1 MTLDQMKNKANQ
13 LRKDKKYEEAID
25 LYTQIIEQSGEE
37 VSIWDEW
44 GLAYCLYKTEDF
56 KQSLEY
62 CRKVYQKDPSFDA
75 VYSVYTWDLYYL
87 EIKKTNVTDDAKYF
101 KALNEILGIVDQE
114 EEYTPYTLAIF
125 KATDYLLK
133 KKEVDYEKVINYLLM
148 VKPDLLED
156 KKAKYKDKRGVSI
169 DIPSQKEKYYSSLC
183 KALKNTRRYNECI
196 EQCDLALKDLQDKG
210 EKNFIW
216 YMRNKALC
224 LKELQKKKEALQVF
238 MEILKVKKDWN
249 IFFDLAEL
257 HFDLSDF
264 KTALQYS
271 IECAMMKIDDAS
283 KIKNLLLLIDI
294 LESMNLKEEVAY
306 HFKLIQLIHEQN
318 KWKMTKELKIKMSQY
333 SNPPQNLSNID
344 ALVNHLSQY
353 WNQIKYDQHEKSK
366 GFISKIFPHNKYG
379 FIQSKKNSYYFHRR
393 DFKGTDEQFAEGTY
407 VSFCLVDSIDPKNN
421 KAVKNAVLVVPEANK
436 KKYKED

>member
-1 MTLDQMKNKANQ
+1 MTLDQMKNKANL
-13 LRKDKKYEEAID
+13 LRKDKKFEDAIE
-25 LYTQIIEQSGEE
+25 LYAQIIEQSGED

-44 GLAYCLYKTEDF
+44 GLAYCLYKTEEY
-56 KQSLEY
+56 KSSLEY
-62 CRKVYQKDPSFDA
+62 CRKIYQRDPAFDA
-75 VYSVYTWDLYYL
+75 VYSVYAWNLYYL
-87 EIKKTNVTDDAKYF
+87 EVKKANITDDAKFF
-101 KALNEILGIVDQE
+101 KAVNEILGIVDQE

-125 KATDYLLK
+125 KACDYLLK
-133 KKEVDYEKVINYLLM
+133 KKEVDYEKLINYLLM
-148 VKPDLLED
+148 LKPDLLED

-183 KALKNTRRYNECI
+183 KALKNTKRYNECI
-196 EQCDLALKDLQDKG
+196 EQCDIALKELVDKG

-224 LKELQKKKEALQVF
+224 LKELQKNKEALQVF

-249 IFFDLAEL
+249 IIFDLAEL
-257 HFDLSDF
+257 HYELSDF

-283 KIKNLLLLIDI
+283 KIKNLLLLVNI
-294 LESMNLKEEVAY
+294 LESMNLKEEIANHY
-306 HFKLIQLIHEQN
+306 KLIQLIHEQN
-318 KWKMTKELKIKMSQY
+318 KWKMTKELKIKLSQN
-333 SNPPQNLSNID
+333 SSSSPKSLNLESLTN
-344 ALVNHLSQY
+344 LLSQY

-379 FIQSKKNSYYFHRR
+379 FIQSKKNSYYFHKR
-393 DFKGTDEQFAEGTY
+393 DFKGTDEQFIEGTH

-421 KAVKNAVLVVPEANK
+421 KAVKNAVLVVPETNK
-436 KKYKED
+436 KNP